1 MHGKASSPDRFSEGL
16 MQAAMLGLM
25 PPKIVA
31 AVTEV
36 FTPDKLSLDDLRF
49 LKGPLVVHESP
60 WNANRPAWLAEQAG
74 AERIGIVFGLTP
86 QYIIG
91 PAELA
96 AVMYGA
102 TLDRPLSHYHAD
114 LYIWATVN
122 AVAKRDGKTLEQVW
136 HGRFGD
142 HPHHER
148 PIEDRAVLQPGGR
161 LYETYREIAHDV
173 RRRVISQQAERDRG
187 VKRQA
192 REEQRETP
200 SGHDTSLSVPPAA
213 TPQAV
218 AVQMT
223 MFGGQAV

>member
-1 MHGKASSPDRFSEGL
+1 MKNPDRFNEGL

-25 PPKIVA
+25 PPKIIA
-31 AVTEV
+31 AVTEA

-60 WNANRPAWLAEQAG
+60 WNVDRPAWLAEQAG
-74 AERIGIVFGLTP
+74 AERIGIVFGVTP

-96 AVMYGA
+96 TVMYGA
-102 TLDRPLSHYHAD
+102 SLDAPLSHYHAD

-122 AVAKRDGKTLEQVW
+122 AVAKRDGKTAQDVW
-136 HGRFGD
+136 HGLFGGNLGMG
-142 HPHHER
+142 R
-148 PIEDRAVLQPGGR
+148 PIEDREVLEPGGR

-187 VKRQA
+187 VKRRA
-192 REEQRETP
+192 REEQRETG
-200 SGHDTSLSVPPAA
+200 SGRDTPLAVPPAA
-213 TPQAV
+213 TPQAA

-223 MFGGQAV
+223 MFGGKAA